1 MNVDGEAVTEISGK
15 AGVGV
20 DVTESLN
27 IYGEVSFLTEDQ
39 SFTDDL
45 GLGN

>member
-1 MNVDGEAVTEISGK
+1 MVKKPQPRSPVR

-27 IYGEVSFLTEDQ
+27 IYSEVSFLTEDQ
-39 SFTDDL
+39 SFTDDWASW
-45 GLGN
+45 N